1 MTDSSWKREEREV
14 ARAMGFERNPNIG
27 FGHPDIDAGP
37 FAVEVKKR
45 KELPGWFKEAHEQA
59 RRNAGSSTPLVV
71 FSEIRQG
78 VKAQRFVS
86 MRWEDWMEWYG
97 PSGWCRP
104 TIAHGHKEEKP

>member
-14 ARAMGFERNPNIG
+14 AREMGFERNPNTG

-78 VKAQRFVS
+78 VKAKRYVS
-86 MRWEDWMEWYG
+86 MEWEEWMEWFG
-97 PSGWCRP
+97 PGGWARP
-104 TIAHGHKEEKP
+104 VLEHG